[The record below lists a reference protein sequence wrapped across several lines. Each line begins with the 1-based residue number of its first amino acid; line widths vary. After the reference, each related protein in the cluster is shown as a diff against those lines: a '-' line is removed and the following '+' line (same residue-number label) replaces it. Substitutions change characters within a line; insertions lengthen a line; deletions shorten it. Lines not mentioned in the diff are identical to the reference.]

1 MRSTASIGIRRA
13 RPTGSSAESRPT
25 FTCVSKNVACSAARI
40 RSLSA
45 RKCSPPPFTM
55 PFTAVIT
62 GFQQRLWIAVSLIS
76 GESS

>member
-1 MRSTASIGIRRA
+1 M
-13 RPTGSSAESRPT
+13 
-25 FTCVSKNVACSAARI
+25 KW
-40 RSLSA
+40 
-45 RKCSPPPFTM
+45 SPPPFTM